1 MIEANS
7 PISEDFAKQMLAS
20 LYKLDAPLGQLDAVV
35 SGMQEGEAKRL
46 MMDAVAQIMFITV
59 HEMMAPIY
67 RCHQSLGRVS
77 EPGPWLQ
84 EAMKDEDAAG
94 ASMRGES
101 GG

>member
-7 PISEDFAKQMLAS
+7 PISEHFAKQMLAS

-46 MMDAVAQIMFITV
+46 MIDAVAKIMFITV

-84 EAMKDEDAAG
+84 EAMKGEDEARQRRPG
-94 ASMRGES
+94 R
-101 GG
+101 